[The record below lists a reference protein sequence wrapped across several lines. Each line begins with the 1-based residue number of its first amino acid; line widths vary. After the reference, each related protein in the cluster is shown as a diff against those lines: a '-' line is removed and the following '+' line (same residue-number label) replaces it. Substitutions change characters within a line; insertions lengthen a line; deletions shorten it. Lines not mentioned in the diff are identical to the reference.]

1 MEQRVNLAY
10 EDELKLAGTKGMSV
24 EVTSAP
30 IDIGRDD
37 AGIFYKNT
45 CTVYRTSLKYIYNR
59 NNFVSILTR
68 VA

>member
-45 CTVYRTSLKYIYNR
+45 CTVYRTSLKYI
-59 NNFVSILTR
+59 
-68 VA
+68 